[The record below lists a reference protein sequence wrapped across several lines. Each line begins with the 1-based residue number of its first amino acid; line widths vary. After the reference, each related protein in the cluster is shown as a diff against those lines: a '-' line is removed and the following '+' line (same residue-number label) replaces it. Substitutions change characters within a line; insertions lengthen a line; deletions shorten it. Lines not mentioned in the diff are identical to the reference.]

1 MTKKEKRINPIRITN
16 SESNEVYVLEF
27 SRQSVKFAENRG
39 FKISELLDFPQ
50 TNIPAFWYYAF
61 RKNHGE
67 MSRAQT
73 DALLDEM
80 GGLTSEVLERL
91 VQLYNAP
98 SESLIAS
105 SDEAERKNSRFLVE
119 M

>member
-1 MTKKEKRINPIRITN
+1 MAKKDNRVTPIRITDP
-16 SESNEVYVLEF
+16 ESGEAYVLEF
-27 SRQSVKFAENRG
+27 SRQSVKFAEARG

-80 GGLTSEVLERL
+80 GGITSEVLERL

-98 SESLIAS
+98 TESLIAS